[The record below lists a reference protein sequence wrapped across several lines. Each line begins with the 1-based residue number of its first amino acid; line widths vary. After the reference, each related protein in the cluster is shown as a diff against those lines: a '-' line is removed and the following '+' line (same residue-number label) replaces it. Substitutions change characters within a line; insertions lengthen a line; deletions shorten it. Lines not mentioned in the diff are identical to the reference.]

1 MKDKSI
7 NITTSKVTFEN
18 SAPLLIFGNYFVVA
32 VLVCSDIEPLRTLI
46 IIGVVIFTS
55 ILIRMIQKNGNLK
68 CKANLKKKKYEIIEG
83 LRKEGIDSSLVL
95 LTLDNIGVLM
105 DEKNKK
111 IAICNEI
118 NVKPMIFNFEDIESG
133 EIIEDNTNLYI
144 LFHTKIKKNNNVQ
157 IELIQNGYNKKSYEH
172 NILHNF
178 AKEIITITNIIAK
191 LNKNEIKSE

>member
-144 LFHTKIKKNNNVQ
+144 LFHTKIKK
-157 IELIQNGYNKKSYEH
+157 
-172 NILHNF
+172 
-178 AKEIITITNIIAK
+178 IIMFK
-191 LNKNEIKSE
+191 LN